1 MNELQRARACA
12 EHMYANDRA
21 SQALG
26 IEIEIPE
33 PGSAIATMRVQG
45 DMVNGFDI
53 AHGGLVF
60 TLADTA
66 FAFACNAYDDVTV
79 AGSGTIEFLRPVLE
93 GDDLRATAMEE
104 HRGQRAGLYAV
115 EVLNQNDERVALFRG
130 RSVSRG
136 QALLDTNCGSESANC
151 RSGFSRDK
159 A

>member
-12 EHMYANDRA
+12 EHMYANDKA

-33 PGSAIATMRVQG
+33 PGSAIATMRVHG

-79 AGSGTIEFLRPVLE
+79 AGSGTIEFLRPVFE
-93 GDDLRATAMEE
+93 GDDMRAVAREE

-115 EVLNQNDERVALFRG
+115 EVLNQNDECVALFRG

-136 QALLDTNCGSESANC
+136 QALLDDE
-151 RSGFSRDK
+151 
-159 A
+159 